1 MPINPILIRI
11 DDRLIHGQVLVGWGS
26 YYSIK
31 HMIIGNNHIA
41 QNDWEKSLLLMAAP
55 SNMDARVLTLDKA
68 LAYIHENLKAK
79 EMSMVLVNSPEDIQ
93 KMADKGLKVKRIN
106 VGGIHFNEGRVE
118 YLSYL
123 YLNREEVD
131 IFKNLIRQGFFFECQ
146 DVPTS
151 AKYDLTKI
159 LEKKS

>member
-1 MPINPILIRI
+1 MPVDPILIRI

-26 YYSIK
+26 YYPIK
-31 HMIIGNNHIA
+31 HIIIGNNHIS
-41 QNDWEKSLLLMAAP
+41 QNEWEKNLLLMAAP
-55 SNMDARVLTLDKA
+55 SDMDARVLTLDEA
-68 LAYIHENLKAK
+68 LAYIHENLRAR
-79 EMSMVLVNSPEDIQ
+79 EMSMVLVNSPQDIQ
-93 KMADKGLKVKRIN
+93 TMAGNGLKVRRIN
-106 VGGIHFNEGRVE
+106 VGGIHFNEGRAE

-131 IFKNLIRQGFFFECQ
+131 IFKELIQQGFFFECQ

-151 AKYDLTKI
+151 TKYDLTKI